1 MGSRYQ
7 LALEEAR
14 RSYDAQLAQLEN
26 LRSRGTWTVAAGA
39 LALSV
44 IGVDTK
50 GAGCW
55 SYAWSILAFL
65 CFATVVIGTVVIA
78 WPQKVWAGQKP
89 HLLVQWVELDDA
101 STDDQIRDLALHLEQ
116 QSEANAKVIDR
127 LQKWHGTVLIA
138 LLVEVPFLLLGKLWE
153 GVNQ

>member
-14 RSYDAQLAQLEN
+14 RGYDSQLAQLEN
-26 LRSRGTWTVAAGA
+26 LRSRGTWTVAVGA

-44 IGVDTK
+44 IGVDAK
-50 GAGCW
+50 EADLW
-55 SYAWSILAFL
+55 AYAWSIMAFL
-65 CFATVVIGTVVIA
+65 CFATVVFGTVVIA
-78 WPQKVWAGQKP
+78 WPRKMWADQKP

-101 STDDQIRDLALHLEQ
+101 SADDQVRDLALHLEQ
-116 QSEANAKVIDR
+116 QSEANAKVIGR
-127 LQKWHGTVLIA
+127 LQRWHGAVLIA

-153 GVNQ
+153 GVNP